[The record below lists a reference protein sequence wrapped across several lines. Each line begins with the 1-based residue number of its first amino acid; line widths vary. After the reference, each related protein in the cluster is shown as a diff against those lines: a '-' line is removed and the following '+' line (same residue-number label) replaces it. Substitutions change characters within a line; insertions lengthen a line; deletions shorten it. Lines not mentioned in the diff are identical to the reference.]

1 MRAGQRLVAADG
13 YEVALF
19 PLVALYDYQ
28 DEGVGSHINTY
39 NIDFHGYAFNLGTR
53 QWERQY
59 NAPLYAP
66 CTCKLVYVYPSGTS
80 GGHGRCFQS
89 VNPVHTPGGL
99 RYIMFFFGH
108 DPNPPYSTVGQVV
121 NQGDLIY
128 HTGTYGI
135 ATGDHVHTGAGEG
148 QWISWSQSYT
158 TRPGGHEDL
167 TNHIH
172 YWEAFYVNDTE
183 ILEGKGH
190 NWQVW
195 TGPTPPGPTPGYV
208 SFNNFPWVLYSRKF
222 RRERS

>member
-1 MRAGQRLVAADG
+1 MRAGQTLVAADG

-28 DEGVGSHINTY
+28 DEGVGTHINTY
-39 NIDFHGYAFNLGTR
+39 NIDFHGYAFNLGTH
-53 QWERQY
+53 QWERQN

-80 GGHGRCFQS
+80 GGHGRSFQS

-108 DPNPPYSTVGQVV
+108 DPNPPYSTVGQIV

-190 NWQVW
+190 DWQVW

-208 SFNNFPWVLYSRKF
+208 SFNKFPWVLYSRKF

>member
-28 DEGVGSHINTY
+28 DEGVGTHAGTY

-53 QWERQY
+53 EWYRQN

-89 VNPVHTPGGL
+89 VNKVHTPGGL

-108 DPNPPYSTVGQVV
+108 DPNPPYSTVGQIV

-148 QWISWSQSYT
+148 QWVSWSVSYT
-158 TRPGGHEDL
+158 MRSTGHEDL

-183 ILEGKGH
+183 ILQGKGH

-195 TGPTPPGPTPGYV
+195 TGPTPPTPTPSV
-208 SFNNFPWVLYSRKF
+208 SFNKFPWVLYSRKL

>member
-1 MRAGQRLVAADG
+1 MRAGQTLVAADG

-28 DEGVGSHINTY
+28 DDGVGTHINTY
-39 NIDFHGYAFNLGTR
+39 NIDFHGYAFNLGTH
-53 QWERQY
+53 QWERQN

-108 DPNPPYSTVGQVV
+108 DPNPPYSTVGQIVH
-121 NQGDLIY
+121 QGDLIY

-190 NWQVW
+190 DWQVW

-208 SFNNFPWVLYSRKF
+208 SFNKFPWVLYSRKF
-222 RRERS
+222 RKERS

>member
-1 MRAGQRLVAADG
+1 MQAGQRLVARDG

-28 DEGVGSHINTY
+28 DEGVGTHAGTY
-39 NIDFHGYAFNLGTR
+39 NIDFHGYQWNGSQWTR
-53 QWERQY
+53 QN

-66 CTCKLVYVYPSGTS
+66 CTCRLVYVYPSGTG

-108 DPNPPYSTVGQVV
+108 DPNPPYNNVGDIVQ
-121 NQGDLIY
+121 QGALIY

-148 QWISWSQSYT
+148 TWVSWSVSYT
-158 TRPGGHEDL
+158 TRPSGHEDL

-172 YWEAFYVNDTE
+172 YWDAFYVNDTT
-183 ILEGKGH
+183 ILQGKGH
-190 NWQVW
+190 DWKTW
-195 TGPTPPGPTPGYV
+195 DEPPVPPFQRE
-208 SFNNFPWVLYSRKF
+208 SKFPWYIYNRK
-222 RRERS
+222 RRELWK